1 MTHIEVAQ
9 EQRQDGSPTYT
20 VEQKGDAFEIRVY
33 PPYLVAEVTVP
44 GPAESA
50 SSAGFRLLAGYIF
63 GGNTS
68 STKLAM
74 TSPVAQRA
82 EPVKLAMTA
91 PVTQVKSD
99 RGFLVQ
105 FIMPPGFT
113 LATLPVPN
121 DSRVTLR
128 EVPAQRIAVRRYSG
142 RWTQTNYDSH
152 LAELRTALER
162 AALSTEG
169 EPVLARYNAPYVLP
183 FLRRNEIWLRLK

>member
-1 MTHIEVAQ
+1 MTRAEIAL
-9 EQRQDGSPTYT
+9 EQRGDGSPPYT
-20 VEQKGDAFEIRVY
+20 VEQRGERFEIRRY
-33 PPYLVAEVTVP
+33 PSYLVAEVTVP

-74 TSPVAQRA
+74 TSPVTQRA

-91 PVTQVKSD
+91 PVTQAKSD
-99 RGFLVQ
+99 QGFLVQ

-128 EVPAQRIAVRRYSG
+128 EVPAQRVAVRRYSG
-142 RWTQTNYDSH
+142 RWTQANYDSN
-152 LAELRTALER
+152 LADLRAVLGR
-162 AALSTEG
+162 AGIGTEG

-183 FLRRNEIWLRLK
+183 FLRRNEIWLRLT